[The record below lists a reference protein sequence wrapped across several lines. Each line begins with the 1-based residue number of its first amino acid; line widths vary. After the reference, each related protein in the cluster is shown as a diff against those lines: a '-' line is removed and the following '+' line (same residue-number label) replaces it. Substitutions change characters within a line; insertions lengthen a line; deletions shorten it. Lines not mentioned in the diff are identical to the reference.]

1 MYLCQYDTDKMGENI
16 WSANIRLIKLEM
28 KNFAQLRGCNPVVEM
43 CKKKT
48 YSAEQISLADTSQ
61 PSPMRER

>member
-48 YSAEQISLADTSQ
+48 
-61 PSPMRER
+61 